1 MIEEWRPEYVLF
13 ASGITQQREAGGMEE
28 ISKPDLDH
36 ELN

>member
-1 MIEEWRPEYVLF
+1 MLSL

-28 ISKPDLDH
+28 ISKIDLDY